1 MSSHHIVREKQE
13 PALLVLGLNTFPH
26 ELLGQL
32 LEWSPT
38 VIATPQT
45 AEKLIV
51 NGIKVDWIITN
62 GAEDI
67 LQSDVKLMSAGDDNL
82 SDAALEYLISD
93 EYPAV
98 NIVTDELNLEDYLH
112 FANKIKQVI
121 FHDHKKIYAVSPGFS
136 KWKPLGEVIELLSQ
150 ANKLD
155 FSGLEKI
162 NDKQYKTTA
171 DGFFTLKFDGPFL
184 FIAEDA
190 WPKPLT
196 P

>member
-13 PALLVLGLNTFPH
+13 PALLVLGLETFPH

-38 VIATPQT
+38 VIATPKT

-62 GAEDI
+62 GTDDV

-82 SDAALEYLISD
+82 TDAALKYLISD

-112 FANKIKQVI
+112 FADKINLVI
-121 FHDHKKIYAVSPGFS
+121 FHEHKKIYAVCPGFS
-136 KWKPLGEVIELLSQ
+136 KWKPAGEVIEVLRQ

-155 FSGLEKI
+155 FAGLEKI
-162 NDKQYKTTA
+162 NDNQFKTVS
-171 DGFFTLKFDGPFL
+171 DGFFTLNFDAPFL

-190 WPKPLT
+190 
-196 P
+196 